1 MKNTSMLFGA
11 AFAAFALSIPTVQAE
26 SKAADVLKAHFGESL
41 QTAEGKKVDLKSL
54 EGKAVG
60 IYFSAHW
67 CGPCRAF
74 TPELVKFR
82 DANSEKFEVVFVSS
96 DRSEEERKGYIKDAG
111 MKWLGLPLN
120 GDESKALKKKYEVS
134 GIPALVILRSDGEL
148 LSRDGRSL
156 IMSKPDPALIN
167 DPKAKVDV
175 ATEDYKC
182 SNCDKTHQRKVA
194 KLVKG

>member
-1 MKNTSMLFGA
+1 MKNPSMLIGA
-11 AFAAFALSIPTVQAE
+11 AFAAIALSISTVQAE

-41 QTAEGKKVDLKSL
+41 VNAEGKPVDLKSL
-54 EGKAVG
+54 DGKAVG

-96 DRSEEERKGYIKDAG
+96 DRSEEERQKYIKEAG
-111 MKWLGLPLN
+111 MKWHGLPLN
-120 GDESKALKKKYEVS
+120 GAEAKALKAKYEVS

-148 LSRDGRSL
+148 LSREGRSL
-156 IMSKPDPALIN
+156 IMSKPDATLIN
-167 DPKAKVDV
+167 DPTAKVDV

-182 SNCDKTHQRKVA
+182 GNCDKIHQRKVV